1 MKPKITSITGIVFI
15 SCTILSASLSA
26 SPLINKPQKTV
37 EIASVQPPGEVSV
50 EVELPSPKLSQP
62 PKTIYLKV
70 PDPLTDSAEQA
81 VQNKNVNQD
90 HSVESANFFYTLIEI
105 IPPSELQIS
114 GLPTFTV
121 KPDSA
126 DDTCSID
133 DQNEIYDFFKHF
145 NTKMVGKNGDL
156 SLRSI
161 TIVTDESSAVNQ
173 QEPDLELNV
182 STKNA
187 LDPINTFN
195 TSKTQIKPPP
205 AAIPD
210 IELYTNR
217 RIKGF
222 IRIYTSSKRYVFVK
236 AIERSATYLMMIH
249 RIFKEYGLPPNLA
262 YLAVVESNFNP
273 DARSSANAV
282 GLWQFMS
289 YTGKSFGLARS
300 WWHDERYDPEKSTV
314 AAAKYLK
321 HLHKRFKG
329 NWELAMAAYNSGSG
343 TVRRAI
349 RKAKR
354 AGKPTDYWS
363 LKLPRETRG
372 YVPAFYA
379 VATIFK
385 DLEKYGFEPL
395 PQLMDLPP
403 KRAVVVAGGV
413 PLKQISE
420 VLKID
425 SQTIRLYNPS
435 IRLGGLTPAVKETF
449 TISLPAETQISPE
462 QMTALENLK
471 EQRYKSWK
479 YHTVRPGESLW
490 SISRNYRIPIQKIER
505 FNRFRRKNLLRI
517 GQKLILPV
525 PNDYSPPVVYSK
537 TGIIKKALDKLPGIT
552 WVHTVKKGD
561 TLWRISQIYKVPLAK
576 LKHWNRIALRK
587 RVLSIGSEI
596 VLKLPGSD
604 LDSRI

>member
-1 MKPKITSITGIVFI
+1 MSMKAKITSITGIVFI
-15 SCTILSASLSA
+15 SCTLVSASLSA
-26 SPLINKPQKTV
+26 SPLISKPQKTV

-50 EVELPSPKLSQP
+50 EVELPSTKLSQP
-62 PKTIYLKV
+62 QKTIYLKV

-90 HSVESANFFYTLIEI
+90 HSVESANYFYTLLEI
-105 IPPSELQIS
+105 ITPSELQIS

-121 KPDSA
+121 QPDSA

-145 NTKMVGKNGDL
+145 NTNMVGKNGDL

-161 TIVTDESSAVNQ
+161 TIVTDGSSAVNH
-173 QEPDLELNV
+173 
-182 STKNA
+182 
-187 LDPINTFN
+187 
-195 TSKTQIKPPP
+195 P

-222 IRIYTSSKRYVFVK
+222 IRIYTGSKRYVFVK

-300 WWHDERYDPEKSTV
+300 WWHDERYDPEKSTI

-354 AGKPTDYWS
+354 AGKPADYWS

-395 PQLMDLPP
+395 PQLMDFPP
-403 KRAVVVAGGV
+403 KRTIVVAGGV

-425 SQTIRLYNPS
+425 SQTIRMYNPS

-449 TISLPAETQISPE
+449 TISLPSEIQISPE

-471 EQRYKSWK
+471 KQRYKSWK
-479 YHTVRPGESLW
+479 YHTVQPGESLW
-490 SISRNYRIPIQKIER
+490 SISRSYRIPIQKIER